1 MTLKKKLIYVI
12 YIYLIVIF
20 FHAFIAK
27 NTLFITVFCTL
38 QYINNE
44 IKIIFVLMIFYFSKL
59 LAFLILKASLQNL
72 IYHYENYIELFK
84 LKI

>member
-1 MTLKKKLIYVI
+1 MLLLQKILYS
-12 YIYLIVIF
+12 L
-20 FHAFIAK
+20 
-27 NTLFITVFCTL
+27 LCTL